1 MDKSTKKLQIGL
13 WSIVAALVVGLCC
26 MWYYQAHHFNK
37 NVTINGISV
46 GKMTA
51 KDAADH
57 LKNVTLDN
65 TVYVG
70 KDVMYRGQKTSAG
83 FSSKDDGKIEAI
95 LKKQFTFVPSS
106 VQKNYEVAPSNVSD
120 YRKKELKKKVK
131 DALTKANLKRKAAID
146 AYAVM
151 KDGKV
156 SVVPAEK
163 GTQYDVS
170 KIMKEY
176 DKHLADSTLHLKE
189 RILQPLEASSK
200 VVQAEKQ
207 KLDSLA
213 KKETTYNVQGK
224 TYEMKAAE
232 LLNSARVIN
241 GRYSYDDTG
250 LRNKIDEINAA
261 QATLNKPLSFKT
273 TGGSTVSVPAGTYG
287 WEIGKDDAVDS
298 IETAWQNGTKEINA
312 EKDIYGKGYYTY
324 GTGYATT
331 QNGGIGGTY
340 AEVSISEQKVWLY
353 RNGQQVY
360 SADCVTGKQSTDEGT
375 PCGVWY
381 VMYKQSPSVLKGS
394 ESGKENYEVKVKYW
408 AQFTNSGCGFHDASW
423 RNNWD
428 KKAYINDGSGGCVN
442 LKADQAAQIYNLLE
456 VKEPVIVY

>member
-70 KDVMYRGQKTSAG
+70 NDVMYRGQKTSAG
-83 FSSKDDGKIEAI
+83 FSSKDDGKIEKI

-106 VQKNYEVAPSNVSD
+106 VQKNYE
-120 YRKKELKKKVK
+120 
-131 DALTKANLKRKAAID
+131 
-146 AYAVM
+146 
-151 KDGKV
+151 
-156 SVVPAEK
+156 
-163 GTQYDVS
+163 
-170 KIMKEY
+170 
-176 DKHLADSTLHLKE
+176 
-189 RILQPLEASSK
+189 

-261 QATLNKPLSFKT
+261 QATLNKPLAFKT

-298 IETAWQNGTKEINA
+298 IEAAWQNGTKEIKA

-340 AEVSISEQKVWLY
+340 AEVSISEQRVWLY
-353 RNGQQVY
+353 KNGQQVY
-360 SADCVTGKQSTDEGT
+360 SADCVTGKQSTNEGT
-375 PCGVWY
+375 PRGVWY

>member
-70 KDVMYRGQKTSAG
+70 NDVMYRGQKTSAG

-163 GTQYDVS
+163 GTQYDVP

-189 RILQPLEASSK
+189 KILQPLAASSK

-250 LRNKIDEINAA
+250 LRNKIDDSQRSTSRWRLKRPAEARLAFRPGLMAGKSARMMRSTALKLLGKTAPKKSRPKKTFMAKDTILTERAMRRRKTAA
-261 QATLNKPLSFKT
+261 SAEHMPKFRFRNKRSGCTK
-273 TGGSTVSVPAGTYG
+273 TVSRF
-287 WEIGKDDAVDS
+287 IQR
-298 IETAWQNGTKEINA
+298 TA
-312 EKDIYGKGYYTY
+312 
-324 GTGYATT
+324 
-331 QNGGIGGTY
+331 
-340 AEVSISEQKVWLY
+340 
-353 RNGQQVY
+353 
-360 SADCVTGKQSTDEGT
+360 
-375 PCGVWY
+375 
-381 VMYKQSPSVLKGS
+381 
-394 ESGKENYEVKVKYW
+394 
-408 AQFTNSGCGFHDASW
+408 
-423 RNNWD
+423 
-428 KKAYINDGSGGCVN
+428 
-442 LKADQAAQIYNLLE
+442 
-456 VKEPVIVY
+456 

>member
-1 MDKSTKKLQIGL
+1 MDKSTNKLQIGL
-13 WSIVAALVVGLCC
+13 WSIVAALVIGLCC
-26 MWYYQAHHFNK
+26 MWYYQAHHFNE

-70 KDVMYRGQKTSAG
+70 NDVIYRGAKTSAG
-83 FSSKDDGKIEAI
+83 FSSKDEGKIKAI
-95 LKKQFTFVPSS
+95 LKKQFTFVPSP
-106 VQKNYEVAPSNVSD
+106 VQENYEVAPSNVSD

-156 SVVPAEK
+156 SVV
-163 GTQYDVS
+163 
-170 KIMKEY
+170 
-176 DKHLADSTLHLKE
+176 
-189 RILQPLEASSK
+189 
-200 VVQAEKQ
+200 QAEKQ
-207 KLDSLA
+207 KLDALA

-224 TYEMKAAE
+224 TYEMKASD

-261 QATLNKPLSFKT
+261 QSTLNKPLSFKT

-340 AEVSISEQKVWLY
+340 AEVSISKQKVWLY
-353 RNGQQVY
+353 KNGQQVY
-360 SADCVTGKQSTDEGT
+360 SADCVTGKQSTNEGT

-381 VMYKQSPSVLKGS
+381 IMYKQSPS
-394 ESGKENYEVKVKYW
+394 VKVKYW

-423 RNNWD
+423 RKNWD
-428 KKAYINDGSGGCVN
+428 KKAYLNDGSGGCVN
-442 LKADQAAQIYNLLE
+442 LKTDQAAQIYNLLE

>member
-13 WSIVAALVVGLCC
+13 WSIVAALVVGLGC
-26 MWYYQAHHFNK
+26 MWYHQAHHFNK

-51 KDAADH
+51 KEAADH

-70 KDVMYRGQKTSAG
+70 NDVIYRGAKTSAG
-83 FSSKDDGKIEAI
+83 FSSKDEGKIKAI
-95 LKKQFTFVPSS
+95 LKKQFTFVPSP

-163 GTQYDVS
+163 GTQYDVP

-189 RILQPLEASSK
+189 KILQPLAASSK

-224 TYEMKAAE
+224 TYEMKASE

-241 GRYSYDDTG
+241 GRYSYNDTG

-261 QATLNKPLSFKT
+261 QSTLNKPLSFQKRPEEARSAFRPGLMAGKSAKT
-273 TGGSTVSVPAGTYG
+273 MRLTALKLLGKTAPKKSMPKKTFMAKDTTLTERAMRRRKTAASAEPMPKFRFRNKRSGCTKTVSRF
-287 WEIGKDDAVDS
+287 IQR
-298 IETAWQNGTKEINA
+298 TA
-312 EKDIYGKGYYTY
+312 
-324 GTGYATT
+324 
-331 QNGGIGGTY
+331 
-340 AEVSISEQKVWLY
+340 
-353 RNGQQVY
+353 
-360 SADCVTGKQSTDEGT
+360 
-375 PCGVWY
+375 
-381 VMYKQSPSVLKGS
+381 
-394 ESGKENYEVKVKYW
+394 
-408 AQFTNSGCGFHDASW
+408 
-423 RNNWD
+423 
-428 KKAYINDGSGGCVN
+428 
-442 LKADQAAQIYNLLE
+442 
-456 VKEPVIVY
+456 

>member
-1 MDKSTKKLQIGL
+1 
-13 WSIVAALVVGLCC
+13 
-26 MWYYQAHHFNK
+26 
-37 NVTINGISV
+37 
-46 GKMTA
+46 MTA

-163 GTQYDVS
+163 GTQYDVP

>member
-70 KDVMYRGQKTSAG
+70 NDVMYRGQKTSAG

-106 VQKNYEVAPSNVSD
+106 IQKNYEVAPSNVSD

-163 GTQYDVS
+163 GTQYDVP

-189 RILQPLEASSK
+189 KILQPLAASSK

-261 QATLNKPLSFKT
+261 QSTLNK
-273 TGGSTVSVPAGTYG
+273 
-287 WEIGKDDAVDS
+287 
-298 IETAWQNGTKEINA
+298 A

-353 RNGQQVY
+353 KNGQQIY
-360 SADCVTGKQSTDEGT
+360 SADCVTGKQSTNEGT
-375 PCGVWY
+375 PRGVWY

-394 ESGKENYEVKVKYW
+394 ESGKASYEVKVKYW

-428 KKAYINDGSGGCVN
+428 KKAYVNDGSGGCVN